1 MHTLAKLRGVSS
13 LRLRSILQN
22 GLLPVPQLLS
32 PILITISF
40 LHGKLNGLLEDS
52 MEEKGTI
59 LHPWEMVDIARKND
73 IPIFYCFHPYM
84 KPGFTIAWND
94 AIEMQKSLNVDVT
107 FEAGSWQV
115 FKIRW
120 IATGCRLRG
129 WRCSCIQ
136 PLVQLAS
143 SRYPK
148 YNRRL
153 TLIVVSRTWI
163 SIVSFDRETLRI

>member
-1 MHTLAKLRGVSS
+1 M
-13 LRLRSILQN
+13 
-22 GLLPVPQLLS
+22 
-32 PILITISF
+32 ISF

-73 IPIFYCFHPYM
+73 IPIFYCFHPCM
-84 KPGFTIAWND
+84 KPGFTIGWNH

-120 IATGCRLRG
+120 IATGVG
-129 WRCSCIQ
+129 DVAVSNHSS
-136 PLVQLAS
+136 S
-143 SRYPK
+143 SRVAAIR
-148 YNRRL
+148 NTTGGSL
-153 TLIVVSRTWI
+153 L
-163 SIVSFDRETLRI
+163 